1 MPNAIEYL
9 TIAVLNL
16 VILPTL
22 IIRHK
27 MVLLPVLLYLWSFFI
42 IRADMGNEV
51 FIINR
56 VSISFMII
64 YIFIEIQRRV
74 YADKIYMYPEKKL
87 IFHNRKFRFP
97 LTLAVILIFLSFYD
111 SKIYYGSVHDEK
123 IIMAVLCVIALCIEY
138 KKEIINTYNGV

>member
-16 VILPTL
+16 VILPAL

-42 IRADMGNEV
+42 IRADMGNEI

-56 VSISFMII
+56 VSLSFVII
-64 YIFIEIQRRV
+64 YLFVEIQRYV
-74 YADKIYMYPEKKL
+74 YADKIYLYPEKKWVFL
-87 IFHNRKFRFP
+87 NRKFRFP
-97 LTLAVILIFLSFYD
+97 LTLAVTLVFLSFYD
-111 SKIYYGSVHDEK
+111 TKIYYGSVHDEK
-123 IIMAVLCVIALCIEY
+123 IIMAVICIIALCIEY
-138 KKEIINTYNGV
+138 KKEIINIYNGV